1 MLDTYAQE
9 KFDEN
14 INMMVPY
21 YLMASY
27 AYYVQDKPIFSD
39 AFFDNMGKVMLER
52 WNDIEHFHKDHITKD
67 DLKAGSFSGN
77 YPGRVEGGL
86 QSLRDEVL
94 EPKKTTKRKPKKTK
108 TTKKK
113 AKPTPPADM
122 ANTMGAFG
130 NPQDLFDF
138 G

>member
-39 AFFDNMGKVMLER
+39 AFFDQMGKVMLER
-52 WNDIEHFHKDHITKD
+52 WDDIEHFHKEHITKD
-67 DLKAGSFSGN
+67 DLKAGTFLGK
-77 YPGRVEGGL
+77 YPSRVEGGL
-86 QSLRDEVL
+86 ESLRE
-94 EPKKTTKRKPKKTK
+94 ETAPKKKTR
-108 TTKKK
+108 KKK
-113 AKPTPPADM
+113 LKSTPPADM